1 MPHFA
6 ASSVEYY
13 THSIYVNLN
22 VELTNATANLV
33 QWYLRM
39 NL

>member
-1 MPHFA
+1 MLHFA

-22 VELTNATANLV
+22 VELTNATV
-33 QWYLRM
+33 IRYLQQI
-39 NL
+39 